1 MGVKIMDFTKLNK
14 NTFEKIEWN
23 VDTKDFTFKKLS
35 DFYKYGVTTVRVFGF
50 FFTKSTEYGLQ
61 PVAIARNCF
70 INLPKHKKDVI
81 SDMLK
86 NADCVSAIK
95 NGECSLKL
103 REYKSKYG
111 KTCYDFD
118 FINTPQVLT
127 ETPKAT
133 DATPT
138 TETTDA
144 TETTEKQPDIF

>member
-1 MGVKIMDFTKLNK
+1 MDFTKLNK

-35 DFYKYGVTTVRVFGF
+35 DFYKYGVKAVRVFGF

-70 INLPKHKKDVI
+70 INLPKHKKDTI

-95 NGECSLKL
+95 NGECGLKL
-103 REYKSKYG
+103 REYTSKYG

-118 FINTPQVLT
+118 FINTPQVLS

-133 DATPT
+133 ET

>member
-1 MGVKIMDFTKLNK
+1 MDFTKLNK

-23 VDTKDFTFKKLS
+23 VDTKEFTFKKLS
-35 DFYKYGVTTVRVFGF
+35 DFYNMGVKTVRVFGF
-50 FFTKSTEYGLQ
+50 FFTKSEEYGLQ

-95 NGECSLKL
+95 NGDCSLKL

-118 FINTPQVLT
+118 FINTP
-127 ETPKAT
+127 ETT

>member
-1 MGVKIMDFTKLNK
+1 MDFTKLNK

-35 DFYKYGVTTVRVFGF
+35 DFYNMGVKTVRVFGF
-50 FFTKSTEYGLQ
+50 FFTKSEEYGLQ

-70 INLPKHKKDVI
+70 INLPKHKTDTI

-95 NGECSLKL
+95 NGDCTLKL

-118 FINTPQVLT
+118 FIN
-127 ETPKAT
+127 TPKAT

>member
-1 MGVKIMDFTKLNK
+1 MDFTKLNK

-35 DFYKYGVTTVRVFGF
+35 DFYNMGVKTVRVFGF
-50 FFTKSTEYGLQ
+50 FFTKSEEYGLQ

-70 INLPKHKKDVI
+70 INLPKHKKDTI

-118 FINTPQVLT
+118 FINTPQVLA

-133 DATPT
+133 DATPK
-138 TETTDA
+138 TETTNA